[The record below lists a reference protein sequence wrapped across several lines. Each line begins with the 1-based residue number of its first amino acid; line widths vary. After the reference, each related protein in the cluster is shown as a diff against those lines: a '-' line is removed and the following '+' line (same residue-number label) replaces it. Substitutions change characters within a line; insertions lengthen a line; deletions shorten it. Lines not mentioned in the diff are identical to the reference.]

1 MTGVLVLTRY
11 VVPAGEAEEFLVMA
25 RRALA
30 ALAARPG
37 CRGGT
42 VGRNADDGSLWVL
55 ATTWQSVGAY
65 RRALSAYDVKLHAV
79 PLMYRALDEPTAFEH
94 LVTAEP
100 GGVLAEHE
108 PSRAPDADTAYPG
121 APGR

>member
-1 MTGVLVLTRY
+1 
-11 VVPAGEAEEFLVMA
+11 MA

-42 VGRNADDGSLWVL
+42 VGRNADNGSLWVL
-55 ATTWQSVGAY
+55 ATTWESVGAY

-94 LVTAEP
+94 LVTAENEFFRE
-100 GGVLAEHE
+100 LSASERQRLDRLLDKLIQRLE
-108 PSRAPDADTAYPG
+108 QSTS
-121 APGR
+121 